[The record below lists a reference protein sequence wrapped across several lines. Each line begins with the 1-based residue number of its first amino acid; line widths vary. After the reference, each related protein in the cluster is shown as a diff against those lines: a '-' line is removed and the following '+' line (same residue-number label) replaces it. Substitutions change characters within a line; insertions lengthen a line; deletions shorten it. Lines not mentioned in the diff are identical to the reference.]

1 MKKVPVEFLRVRGA
15 FVTGNCAAFPE
26 AKVAELEKAGVV
38 RRLTDGEIAK
48 ARAASVKAVVQD
60 ADADIKVRL
69 AEVEGKLAA
78 AQASEVKALA
88 QIETLTRE
96 RDDALA
102 ELATAKLEATK
113 PAPDEQA
120 GQDAPESEEK
130 AAKTKSASA
139 DAGAPPKQGGAN
151 K

>member
-15 FVTGNCAAFPE
+15 FVTGNRAAFPE

-69 AEVEGKLAA
+69 AEAEGKLAA
-78 AQASEVKALA
+78 AQASEAKALA

-102 ELATAKLEATK
+102 ELAAAKLEATK

-120 GQDAPESEEK
+120 AQDAPEVEDK
-130 AAKTKSASA
+130 ASKTKSASA

>member
-15 FVTGNCAAFPE
+15 FVTGNRAAFPE

-60 ADADIKVRL
+60 AGADIKVRL

-78 AQASEVKALA
+78 AQASEAKALA
-88 QIETLTRE
+88 EIEVLRRE
-96 RDDALA
+96 KKEIMAKLALA
-102 ELATAKLEATK
+102 KTELAN
-113 PAPDEQA
+113 QA
-120 GQDAPESEEK
+120 AQDAPEVEEK
-130 AAKTKSASA
+130 ASKTKSASA

>member
-15 FVTGNCAAFPE
+15 FVTGNRAAFPE

-60 ADADIKVRL
+60 AGADIRVRL
-69 AEVEGKLAA
+69 AEAEGKLAA
-78 AQASEVKALA
+78 AQASEAKALA

-102 ELATAKLEATK
+102 ELAAAKLEATK

-120 GQDAPESEEK
+120 AQDAPEVEEK
-130 AAKTKSASA
+130 ASKTKLASA